1 MKNQNRR
8 YERTLVSLF
17 FLAWGFVFLD
27 RLVISFLFPIIVPE
41 MNLTNAQ
48 VGQIGFVT
56 TAAFALSAVV
66 FGGLSDKSGL
76 RKRWLVPLVFAT
88 ALFTALCA
96 FTQTFTQ
103 LMILRALV
111 GVCEGPIL
119 PIMMSMLAQVSS
131 QNKFGRN
138 SGIVNGG
145 VAIIGIFLGPMIVT
159 QIASLTNWQMSF
171 LLVSLPTFILAFA
184 LVKFTKEVEISP
196 VDQAQ
201 HEKMKAGGFVEA
213 LKYRNIV
220 ICCLIA
226 IVNMAGY
233 WTLLLF
239 APLYWVN
246 VGNISVQNMG
256 FMTSAMGLLG
266 IVYAILVP
274 KLSDNF
280 GRKPITIIFYIFCI
294 LPPLAMYFFPGALPS
309 FVIYLLFAGVA
320 GGLGPI
326 FMTLI
331 PLETVPERL
340 KATSTGLIIGL
351 GEVLGGAVFP
361 IFAGSIA
368 DTKGLPFM
376 MLVAAGAFFLA
387 FLFSFI
393 LKESHPGKVLLPSV
407 DRKF

>member
-1 MKNQNRR
+1 MKNQNHR

-41 MNLTNAQ
+41 MNLSNAQ

-66 FGGLSDKSGL
+66 FGAMSDKSGL

-131 QNKFGRN
+131 ENKFGRN

-145 VAIIGIFLGPMIVT
+145 VAIIGIFLGPIIVT
-159 QIASLTNWQMSF
+159 QIAAVTNWQMSF

-184 LVKFTKEVEISP
+184 LIKYTREVEISP
-196 VDQAQ
+196 ADKALD
-201 HEKMKAGGFVEA
+201 EEGKAGGFFEA

-294 LPPLAMYFFPGALPS
+294 LPPLAMYFFPGAIPS
-309 FVIYLLFAGVA
+309 IVIYLLFAGVA

-351 GEVLGGAVFP
+351 GEVLGGGCIPHICRIHSRYQRFAFHDACCRWSLFP
-361 IFAGSIA
+361 GFSIQFYIERISPW
-368 DTKGLPFM
+368 KN
-376 MLVAAGAFFLA
+376 AFV
-387 FLFSFI
+387 I
-393 LKESHPGKVLLPSV
+393 C
-407 DRKF
+407 